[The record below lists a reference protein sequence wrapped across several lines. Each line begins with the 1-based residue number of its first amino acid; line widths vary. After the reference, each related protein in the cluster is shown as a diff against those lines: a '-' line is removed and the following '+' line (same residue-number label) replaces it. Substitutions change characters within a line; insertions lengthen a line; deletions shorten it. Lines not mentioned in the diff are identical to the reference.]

1 MLWEC
6 CGRSCRLLVI
16 GWALVLAQP
25 AAAQFSLNE
34 LHLQRGRI
42 EAPGFA
48 GGGRHA
54 TTILTFQ
61 HASADAWTQR
71 FYFIDFARDGGDDGF
86 NDNDFYGEFYATLS
100 LSRLLGRSLRWGPI
114 ADAGLQLGLNMGAQA
129 KLLKSLPGL
138 RLSLTLPGFAMA
150 ALELNA
156 YTDHSSGLAAGG
168 APAQSDSWHVNVAW
182 VRPFVLAGQSF
193 SIEGHAEY
201 IASRRNE
208 LGQAVSWWLLAQPQL
223 RWDVGAALG
232 ATPGHWFAGVEW
244 QWWQNKL
251 GDPATD
257 ENVLQALLV
266 WRF

>member
-1 MLWEC
+1 MTQSAVAGVCRALLMLL
-6 CGRSCRLLVI
+6 GP
-16 GWALVLAQP
+16 VLALP
-25 AAAQFSLNE
+25 AAADFSLNE

-48 GGGRHA
+48 GGGRHD

-71 FYFIDFARDGGDDGF
+71 FYFIDFVRDGGADGF
-86 NDNDFYGEFYATLS
+86 NDNDFYGEFYLS
-100 LSRLLGRSLRWGPI
+100 LSLSQLLGRPLRWGPVRDVG
-114 ADAGLQLGLNMGAQA
+114 AQFGLNMGAEA

-138 RLSLTLPGFAMA
+138 RLALALPGFAWA

-156 YTDHSSGLAAGG
+156 YNDHSSGLSRGG
-168 APAQSDSWHVNVAW
+168 APAQSDSWHINFAW
-182 VRPFVLAGQSF
+182 ARPFALAGQDF
-193 SIEGHAEY
+193 SLEGHVEY

-208 LGQAVSWWLLAQPQL
+208 LGQPVSWWVLAQPQL
-223 RWDVGAALG
+223 RWDFGPALG
-232 ATPGHWFAGVEW
+232 ALPGQWFAGLEW